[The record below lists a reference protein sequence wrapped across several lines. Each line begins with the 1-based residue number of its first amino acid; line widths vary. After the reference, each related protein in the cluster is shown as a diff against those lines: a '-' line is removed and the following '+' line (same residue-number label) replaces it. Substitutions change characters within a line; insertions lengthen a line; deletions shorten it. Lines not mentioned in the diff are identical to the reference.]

1 VTIVPEQPSAV
12 LKAGALV
19 NENYLVLKYGH
30 NVQHKLLVV
39 PLASVE
45 KNLVTNATPNGVHS
59 SSNGIDLSTNLGL
72 HESLKRTKLSGGAS
86 DTWLGLPDHQEV
98 AVPVGVTVELS
109 VRRDE
114 PRFFFRCNG
123 YTLPSRIYR
132 YKFLSDETTKAPR
145 QQNGLVPGEKEANY
159 GELSI
164 WRESVINGY
173 NPDNWAVEQVWVP
186 NPHDGVKI
194 PMYIVRPKSLVK
206 SGNAFCLLYG

>member
-1 VTIVPEQPSAV
+1 MTVVPEQPSAV
-12 LKAGALV
+12 LKSASLV
-19 NENYLVLKYGH
+19 NEKYLVLKYGH

-39 PLASVE
+39 PLVSVE
-45 KNLVTNATPNGVHS
+45 KNLITDATPNGVHS
-59 SSNGIDLSTNLGL
+59 AVNGIDSSTDLGL
-72 HESLKRTKLSGGAS
+72 HDSLERVKESGGAS

-114 PRFFFRCNG
+114 SRFFFRCNG
-123 YTLPSRIYR
+123 YTLPSRIYQ
-132 YKFLSDETTKAPR
+132 YKFLADETTNAPG
-145 QQNGLVPGEKEANY
+145 QQNGAVPAEKEEEY
-159 GELSI
+159 GEMSI
-164 WRESVINGY
+164 WRESVVNGY

-186 NPHDGVKI
+186 NPNDGVKI